1 MQRRDLEAFGREKIF
16 EGQISSRGCVAR
28 GDASRRWGPGEGTRS
43 TSVLPTVGEPH
54 LRRSTTSGGH
64 EGKRS
69 SFQETAL
76 RRHAERTP
84 VTGRHGK
91 SEQKR
96 RPVTVR
102 SPS

>member
-1 MQRRDLEAFGREKIF
+1 MQRRDLEAFGREKVF
-16 EGQISSRGCVAR
+16 EAQISSRGSVGR
-28 GDASRRWGPGEGTRS
+28 GNASRRWGPGEGTRS

-69 SFQETAL
+69 SFQGTAL

-91 SEQKR
+91 SGQEGQ
-96 RPVTVR
+96 PATVR
-102 SPS
+102 PPS